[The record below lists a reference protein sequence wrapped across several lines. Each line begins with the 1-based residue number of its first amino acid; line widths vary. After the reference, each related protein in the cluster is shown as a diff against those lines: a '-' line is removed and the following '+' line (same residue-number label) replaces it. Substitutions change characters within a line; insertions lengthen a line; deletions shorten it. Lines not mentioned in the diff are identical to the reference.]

1 MTDTKNSLSNWLK
14 NNVKKDIP
22 YVFYNGYA
30 DNHAGMVSAFIS
42 TVHVKSNSNYYCHL
56 HVVDFGKDKENPNI
70 VYDGLF
76 YSAKEANEK
85 LSEIVKIEK
94 LTISKKILKTSI
106 DILKENA
113 RKHIQFDKLDIGL
126 YWPLTTEYSLLNKA
140 NRIIYTK

>member
-1 MTDTKNSLSNWLK
+1 MTDTKNSLSDWLK

-76 YSAKEANEK
+76 YSAKEANVK

-94 LTISKKILKTSI
+94 LTLGLGIIRLELMTS
-106 DILKENA
+106 
-113 RKHIQFDKLDIGL
+113 
-126 YWPLTTEYSLLNKA
+126 TTS
-140 NRIIYTK
+140 R